1 MIGAGII
8 GFGIAL
14 ALVAAIALV
23 LPNEADKK
31 IKQVDDRIV
40 FVRDQVL
47 RLIRENDDLKDEA
60 RVWKYKYNI
69 ELHHKESLQAS
80 QTFLSH
86 YLDEANRTIGELQD
100 KLDQLEA
107 ELDQRES
114 NDIQEAEGQLEL
126 ELLEEEA
133 Q

>member
-14 ALVAAIALV
+14 ALVTAIALA
-23 LPNEADKK
+23 LPSEANKK

-40 FVRDQVL
+40 FVREQAM
-47 RLIRENDDLKDEA
+47 RLIRENENLEHEA
-60 RVWKYKYNI
+60 RGWRYKYNL

-86 YLDEANRTIGELQD
+86 YLDEANRTIEELQD
-100 KLDQLEA
+100 KLEQLESH
-107 ELDQRES
+107 E
-114 NDIQEAEGQLEL
+114 IQQADGQLEL
-126 ELLEEEA
+126 DLYPKEEA

>member
-1 MIGAGII
+1 MTVAGII

-14 ALVAAIALV
+14 ALVAAIALA
-23 LPNEADKK
+23 LPSEANKK

-40 FVRDQVL
+40 FVREQAM
-47 RLIRENDDLKDEA
+47 RLIRENENLEHEA
-60 RVWKYKYNI
+60 RGWKYKYNL

-86 YLDEANRTIGELQD
+86 YLDEANRTIEELQD
-100 KLDQLEA
+100 KLEQLEA

-114 NDIQEAEGQLEL
+114 NEIQEAEGQLKL